1 MAVTGKRE
9 LRWVPAQEESVL
21 VMFTTAQKAQWPPH
35 KYWGFSAL
43 QLQRCARL
51 DGQRC
56 VRLDGQRCA
65 RLDGQAVT
73 ALLLKAALGGQ
84 QLCWLE
90 GEAPWD

>member
-21 VMFTTAQKAQWPPH
+21 VVFTTAQKAQWPPH

-43 QLQRCARL
+43 QLQL
-51 DGQRC
+51 QRC
-56 VRLDGQRCA
+56 PRLDGQRCA

-90 GEAPWD
+90 GEAPWN